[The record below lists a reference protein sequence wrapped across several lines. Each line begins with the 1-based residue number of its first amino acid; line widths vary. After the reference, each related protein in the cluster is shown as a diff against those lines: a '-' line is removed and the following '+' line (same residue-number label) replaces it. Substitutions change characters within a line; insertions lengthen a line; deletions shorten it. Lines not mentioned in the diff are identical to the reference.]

1 MKIALIVPEFP
12 SLSQTFVLNQIT
24 GLIDRGHQV
33 DIFAERSDN
42 QPKMHAD
49 ISKYKLLERTYYLPS
64 LPRNKI
70 VRVLKGLNL
79 SIKFIFKRPDVI
91 LRALNFFKFGRKASS
106 LSLLFQSTPFLHK
119 DAYDIVHCHFGP
131 CGSLATM
138 LKGIGVLKGKLT
150 TVFHG
155 YDLTSY
161 LNQSGINCYAHL
173 FQQGDLFLPISQTWK
188 EKLIQLRCPEQKI
201 KVHRMGVD
209 TLKFSICSRKNKRK
223 NRIDI
228 LTVARLVEKKGV
240 RYGIE
245 AIAKLKSNM
254 PEIQY
259 KIAGDGPLRTELEA
273 LIKRLGVSKKVK
285 LLGWICQDELLKLMD
300 KADIL
305 IAPSV
310 TSRENDQEGIPVVLI
325 EAMAKGIAVLS
336 TYHSGI
342 PEIVIDGVTGLLT
355 RERDSDTLAE
365 RLSYLISNPDKR
377 QELGSRGRQFIKE
390 NYDINK
396 LNDQLVEV
404 FYQLISQN

>member
-1 MKIALIVPEFP
+1 
-12 SLSQTFVLNQIT
+12 VLNQIT